1 MTPKRLPPAF
11 AVIEAYRL
19 AHPQAARRWLAA
31 LPPHCGILIR
41 RAQRAPNFA
50 AVRALTR
57 AARAEHRWV
66 LVGGDWRLAWQAGA
80 GAHFSE
86 QELRRKQRQRPHL
99 PASAAVHS
107 QAALRRALAHRVALI
122 FVSPVFATPSH
133 RGAKGLGVLRFAQ
146 WAHALHRLP
155 HAPALYALGGMHAQ
169 AWRRLSAARLSPR
182 TRGYAAQR
190 AFAAARGRLRT

>member
-1 MTPKRLPPAF
+1 MPDPPPPVF

-19 AHPQAARRWLAA
+19 AHPQAARRWLAG
-31 LPPHCGILIR
+31 LPPHCGVLIR
-41 RAQRAPNFA
+41 RAERAPNFA
-50 AVRALTR
+50 AVRALAR
-57 AARAEHRWV
+57 AARAERRWV
-66 LVGGDWRLAWQAGA
+66 LVGGNWQLAWRAGA

-86 QELRRKQRQRPHL
+86 AALRRQQRQRPCRA
-99 PASAAVHS
+99 ASAAVHS
-107 QAALRRALAHRVALI
+107 QAALRRALAHKVALI

-146 WAHALHRLP
+146 WAHALHRRP

-182 TRGYAAQR
+182 MAGYAAQR
-190 AFAAARGRLRT
+190 AFAAGARGLRA